1 MPNINVLLCGGAGFI
16 GGHLSARLIADSS
29 VERVVVYDNFSSG
42 DRRLLAGSLAS
53 PKLSLI
59 EGDIR
64 DADLLRRSME
74 GIDVVY
80 HLAAN
85 PDIARAAREPDIDFH
100 AGTALTQIVLE
111 AMRLNRT
118 SKIFFTSGSGVYG
131 EDPTMEFREDHGPLV
146 PISPYGASKLA
157 SEAMI
162 CAYCHMFGLIGRVFR
177 FANVVGP
184 SQTHGVGHDFLQ
196 RLRQDPSRLV
206 VLGDGRQSKS
216 YIHIDDVLDAI
227 HFVDARTDANY
238 CVHNVAT
245 GDYITVREIA
255 EMAVL
260 VSGLQPSAVRVEY
273 TGGDRGW
280 NGDVPVIRFN
290 LGRISSLGWKA
301 RWTSREAVRM
311 ALTAMHEEM
320 MSAP

>member
-1 MPNINVLLCGGAGFI
+1 MPNINAFLCGGAGFI
-16 GGHLSARLIADSS
+16 GGHLAARLLAESA
-29 VERVVVYDNFSSG
+29 VGRVVVYDNFSSG
-42 DRRLLAGSLAS
+42 ERRLLSGSLTS
-53 PKLSLI
+53 PKFTLI

-64 DADLLRRSME
+64 DANLLRRSME
-74 GIDVVY
+74 GADVVY

-100 AGTALTQIVLE
+100 AGTALTQLVLE
-111 AMRLNRT
+111 AMRLNRV
-118 SKIFFTSGSGVYG
+118 SKILFTSGSGVYG
-131 EDPTMEFREDHGPLV
+131 EDASMEFPEDHGPLL

-157 SEAMI
+157 CEAMI
-162 CAYCHMFGLIGRVFR
+162 CAYCHMFGLTGRVFR

-184 SQTHGVGHDFLQ
+184 RQTHGVGRDFLH
-196 RLRQDPSRLV
+196 RLAQDSSRLV

-216 YIHIDDVLDAI
+216 YIHIDDVLDAM
-227 HFVDARTDANY
+227 HFVDARTNARY

-245 GDYITVREIA
+245 GDYVTVREIA

-260 VSGLQPSAVRVEY
+260 VSGLHPSSVRLEY

-280 NGDVPVIRFN
+280 KGDVPVIRFN